1 MTTVQ
6 AGTILV
12 EQESPCMAEVLAL
25 GMLSK
30 VIQWTAIAAQ
40 PKPRL
45 SIASITDRPPE
56 SELL

>member
-1 MTTVQ
+1 
-6 AGTILV
+6 
-12 EQESPCMAEVLAL
+12 MAEVLAL